1 MVSFSYLCDDL
12 LTDSH
17 SMIISSISYKGGV
30 GKSTVAQNLAVCF
43 AHSGHKVCIIDAD
56 ETQASMSWTGVR
68 FEKDITPVIQSVGLT
83 DAKAFVGNV
92 KGQYENFDI
101 IIIDCP
107 PSLSP
112 IAIKAMYLSH
122 LLIIPV
128 TPTGGSDIWVTE
140 KLLEKYTDIREE
152 KGSEIPAYFLVN
164 QFEPNVN
171 LHRASLTVFEALQ
184 EEFKIKMFDTRLNK
198 RVAYGEANARGMGV
212 YEYDNPKAKEE
223 IIELANEILKI
234 GENI

>member
-1 MVSFSYLCDDL
+1 
-12 LTDSH
+12 
-17 SMIISSISYKGGV
+17 MIISSISYKGGV

-68 FEKDITPVIQSVGLT
+68 FEKEVEPKIQAVGLT
-83 DAKAFVGNV
+83 DPKAFVGNV
-92 KGQYENFDI
+92 KAQYENFDI

-122 LLIIPV
+122 LLIIPI

-140 KLLEKYTDIREE
+140 RLLEKYQEIRAE
-152 KGSEIPAYFLVN
+152 KESDIPAYFLVN
-164 QFEPNVN
+164 QYEPNVN
-171 LHRASLTVFEALQ
+171 LHRASLGVFEALQ
-184 EEFKIKMFDTRLNK
+184 EEFKVEMFETKLNK
-198 RVAYGEANARGMGV
+198 RVAYGEANARGLGA

-223 IIELANEILKI
+223 IINLANEILKLS
-234 GENI
+234 ETF